1 MTGAMART
9 KGQAGERE
17 AANLLAQLTGR
28 DVRRRVRN
36 HAGDSDLEG
45 LPGWSLE
52 IKRHATARP
61 GEIAAW
67 WSQTVAQ
74 ALRGGG
80 KPLLMYRADH
90 ASWRCVWPA
99 TTHLPGQPVQL
110 EMHSTLTATPETWWL
125 MCQHL

>member
-17 AANLLAQLTGR
+17 AAHQLALLTGR

-90 ASWRCVWPA
+90 ASWRCVWPQGQR
-99 TTHLPGQPVQL
+99 TTLSP
-110 EMHSTLTATPETWWL
+110 SARL
-125 MCQHL
+125 MIWSSPIFWRAR